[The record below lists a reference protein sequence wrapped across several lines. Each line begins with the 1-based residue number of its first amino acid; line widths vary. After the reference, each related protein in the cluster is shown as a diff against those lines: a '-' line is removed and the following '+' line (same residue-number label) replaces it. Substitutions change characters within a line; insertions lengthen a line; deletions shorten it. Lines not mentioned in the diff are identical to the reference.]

1 MRPQDGE
8 VEQVGANLLSQRRI
22 GLLSQVK
29 EQLLAP
35 VPELPALVRDN
46 PRPPGGQW
54 IAVERVEFLAEA
66 VELLRCH
73 GPFRQEAALVQPLPQ
88 LPGTWQVLDQGKT
101 ALEVAQGIGVM
112 MSLQQLLSL
121 PQRGAGTVDLTDRVA
136 QEGGG

>member
-54 IAVERVEFLAEA
+54 VAVERVEFLAEA
-66 VELLRCH
+66 VQFLGRSGL
-73 GPFRQEAALVQPLPQ
+73 FREEPTLVQSLPQ
-88 LPGTWQVLDQGKT
+88 FPGKWQVLDQGET
-101 ALEVAQGIGVM
+101 AREVALGIG
-112 MSLQQLLSL
+112 
-121 PQRGAGTVDLTDRVA
+121 
-136 QEGGG
+136 